1 MAAGGSTKIVVF
13 ALLANL
19 GIAVAKLFAH
29 VMTGSAAML
38 AEAIHSFADSGNQAL
53 LLVGSARARR
63 EPDERHPLGYG
74 RESYFWAMLVA
85 VVLFSLG
92 GLFSL
97 YEGTHKLQHPE
108 PLESW
113 EWAVGVLIL
122 GIFLEG
128 GSFLVAWRQCSRV
141 RRGASLLGWAQR
153 TGDVNLLVVTFEDL
167 AALIGLTLALAA
179 VGLTVITGDPMW
191 DAAGTCVI
199 GVLLLCVAVFLGA
212 QVRRLIA
219 GSAAAPD
226 SHAAI
231 RAVWEEH
238 GFDVLR
244 LIAVWAGPSRLMVA
258 SKIRP
263 RDLDISALELIRRL
277 NEAEAAV
284 RRSVPEVN
292 FQFSEP
298 DVAD

>member
-1 MAAGGSTKIVVF
+1 MAAGGSTKVVVF

-19 GIAVAKLFAH
+19 GIAVAKLVAH
-29 VMTGSAAML
+29 MVTGSTAML
-38 AEAIHSFADSGNQAL
+38 AESIHSFADSGNQAL

-63 EPDERHPLGYG
+63 SPDARHPLGYG
-74 RESYFWAMLVA
+74 REAYFWAMLVA

-97 YEGTHKLQHPE
+97 YEGIHKLQSPQ

-113 EWAVGVLIL
+113 PWAVGVLIL
-122 GIFLEG
+122 GVGLEG
-128 GSFLVAWRQCSRV
+128 ASFLAAWRVCSQV
-141 RRGASLLGWAQR
+141 RRGTSLLRWAQR
-153 TGDVNLLVVTFEDL
+153 TGNVNLLVVIFEDL
-167 AALIGLTLALAA
+167 AALIGLLLALAA

-199 GVLLLCVAVFLGA
+199 GVLLLCVAVFVGL

-219 GSAAAPD
+219 GSAATPETHD
-226 SHAAI
+226 TI
-231 RAVWEEH
+231 RAIWETR

-244 LIAVWAGPSRLMVA
+244 LIVVWSGPSQMMVA
-258 SKIRP
+258 CKFRP
-263 RDLDISALELIRRL
+263 EDCEISARELVQRM
-277 NEAEAAV
+277 NDAETAV
-284 RRSVPEVN
+284 RAAVPEVG

-298 DVAD
+298 DVL